1 MKRIAPGK
9 KVISFRYTIMSLRTA
24 KKKETAPFGAD
35 LFYFIDGSTVN
46 IK

>member
-24 KKKETAPFGAD
+24 KKKKKLLLLGQTFFILLMD
-35 LFYFIDGSTVN
+35 LL
-46 IK
+46 